1 VLDYRGEYTGAR
13 VVVTGAAGV
22 FGTWLAEAFAG
33 AGADLLLSDARPD
46 EVAALAGRLGAR
58 HVVADLTDDAGLRE
72 LGAAVRDTWAAPDVL
87 VNNAGL
93 YPRTPIS
100 TTEPEDVR
108 RILDVNVTAPFELT
122 RQAVGAMI
130 AAGVQGRVV
139 NISSGAALRPGAG
152 GSVYAASKA
161 AVESLTRSMA
171 LEVAAHG
178 IRINAV
184 QPGFAPGSAVSELSE
199 NHIESMRARIPL
211 GRTSGPH
218 DAPAAVLWLCS
229 SEAAFVTG
237 TTLSVDGGRT
247 AGDFTAPTG
256 AAPAAAAP
264 AAAGTT
270 AAGAAR

>member
-1 VLDYRGEYTGAR
+1 VLDYHGEYDGTR

-22 FGTWLAEAFAG
+22 LGTWLAEAFAA
-33 AGADLLLSDARPD
+33 AGADLLLTDARGD
-46 EVAALAGRLGAR
+46 ELAPLAARLGAR
-58 HVVADLTDDAGLRE
+58 HVVADLSDPEGLRE
-72 LGAAVRDTWAAPDVL
+72 AGAAVRETWQSPDVL

-93 YPRTPIS
+93 YPRTPIAS
-100 TTEPEDVR
+100 TEPDEVR
-108 RILDVNVTAPFELT
+108 RVLDVNVTAPFELS
-122 RQAVGAMI
+122 RQAIGAMV
-130 AAGVQGRVV
+130 AAGVPGRIV

-161 AVESLTRSMA
+161 AVETLTRAMA

-184 QPGFAPGSAVSELSE
+184 QPGFAPGSAVSVLSGQ
-199 NHIESMRARIPL
+199 HIESMRARIPL

-229 SEAAFVTG
+229 SAASFVTG

-247 AGDFTAPTG
+247 AGDFTAPK
-256 AAPAAAAP
+256 PA
-264 AAAGTT
+264 TT
-270 AAGAAR
+270 AGDAS

>member
-1 VLDYRGEYTGAR
+1 MLDYRSEYDGVK

-22 FGTWLAEAFAG
+22 FGTWLAEAFAA

-46 EVAALAGRLGAR
+46 DLAALAGRLDAR
-58 HVVADLTDDAGLRE
+58 HVVADLTAESGLRA
-72 LGAAVRDTWAAPDVL
+72 LGAAMTDGWDAPEVL

-100 TTEPEDVR
+100 DTEPADVR
-108 RILDVNVTAPFELT
+108 RILDVNVVAPFELS
-122 RQAVGAMI
+122 RQAIRAMV
-130 AAGVQGRVV
+130 AAKVPGRIV
-139 NISSGAALRPGAG
+139 NISSGAAVRPGAG

-171 LEVAAHG
+171 LEVAEHG

-184 QPGFAPGSAVSELSE
+184 QPGFTPGSAVSALTQD
-199 NHIESMRARIPL
+199 HIDGMLARIPL

-229 SEAAFVTG
+229 NESAFVTG
-237 TTLSVDGGRT
+237 TTVSVDGGRT
-247 AGDFTAPTG
+247 AGDFRPRPV
-256 AAPAAAAP
+256 PAAD
-264 AAAGTT
+264 
-270 AAGAAR
+270 GAH